1 MSNLILVH
9 HMRGLSPKV
18 SRYLSHFTG
27 SKSHPILSH
36 SADAQD
42 QEHELR
48 ACAAGLPGIYNMDLV
63 SHIKLRGVPKPE
75 ELALPQTGVPR
86 AGA

>member
-1 MSNLILVH
+1 MVFL
-9 HMRGLSPKV
+9 PK
-18 SRYLSHFTG
+18 SRDICLTSQDQ
-27 SKSHPILSH
+27 KPHPILSR

-42 QEHELR
+42 QEHEHR
-48 ACAAGLPGIYNMDLV
+48 ACAAGLPGIYNVDLV

-75 ELALPQTGVPR
+75 ELALPRTGVPP